1 MQQASAAMSRSKIYP
16 TLEEYR
22 KNNSD
27 EVLREEAT
35 RLRTRNPGRI
45 PVLVFTRANDN
56 LVMQRQKFL
65 IPGTLPVM
73 QVKQVIRQYLENSKL
88 KSDQALYYFVQN
100 TLLDSSSLL
109 SQVEQTCG
117 TIAGFVVILLSLE
130 STFGEDSIKFN

>member
-1 MQQASAAMSRSKIYP
+1 MQLASAAMSRSKIYP

-27 EVLREEAT
+27 EVLKEEAT

-45 PVLVFTRANDN
+45 PVLVFTKSNED

-65 IPGTLPVM
+65 IPGNLPVM
-73 QVKQVIRQYLENSKL
+73 QVKQVIRQYLQNSKL

-109 SQVEQTCG
+109 SQVEQRHCDVS
-117 TIAGFVVILLSLE
+117 GFVIVILSLE
-130 STFGEDSIKFN
+130 STFGRN